1 MKDCISPLQI
11 SCYKNRID
19 IESVLLQCD
28 DVDIDLVGV
37 KTGSPLYLA
46 SQEGHFHVVK
56 ELLSDYAKVNNCK
69 DKGISPLWIASQKEN
84 LNIVNELLQH
94 SAEVNKQFDKGVSPL
109 WTASH
114 QGHDDV
120 VKTLLKHS
128 SDLNKCCDAGISP
141 VQIEVVNVL
150 LSCVND
156 DIISLIIVDV
166 PHFIWLV
173 IRDMLLLLRNYYIIP
188 PDPADP

>member
-11 SCYKNRID
+11 SCYENRID

-46 SQEGHFHVVK
+46 S
-56 ELLSDYAKVNNCK
+56 LLSDYAKVNNCN
-69 DKGISPLWIASQKEN
+69 DKGISPLWIASQEEN
-84 LNIVNELLQH
+84 LNIVNDLLQH
-94 SAEVNKQFDKGVSPL
+94 SAEVNKHYDKCASPL

-120 VKTLLKHS
+120 VKILLKHS

-141 VQIEVVNVL
+141 LQIEVVNVL
-150 LSCVND
+150 LSCVD
-156 DIISLIIVDV
+156 VDIISLIIVDV